1 MNKLEKLN
9 DIDIIIQILDEK
21 IEECKSNIRKN
32 NFKLDKLNT
41 VKNQID
47 KSEEVFKTEK
57 KLCIIK
63 TILLSVGSTTVSTLV
78 AIINPTVFAS
88 ISIFTS
94 LTCFSLIEA
103 LVYTNKTK
111 NLKKLVK
118 NTNYEMLCKDICSYK
133 EDIKNNEKSLNMYT
147 NNKKNLNTLIKNE
160 NRTIKNQIPCYQDIK
175 QKRK

>member
-1 MNKLEKLN
+1 MNKLEQLN
-9 DIDIIIQILDEK
+9 DIDIIIQKLDEK
-21 IEECKSNIRKN
+21 IEECKSNIIKN
-32 NFKLDKLNT
+32 SCKLDKLNT

-57 KLCIIK
+57 KLSIIK
-63 TILLSVGSTTVSTLV
+63 TILLSVGTTLLSTLI
-78 AIINPTVFAS
+78 AIINPTAFAS

-111 NLKKLVK
+111 NLKKLIK
-118 NTNYEMLCKDICSYK
+118 NTNYEVLCKDICSYK
-133 EDIKNNEKSLNMYT
+133 EEIKNNEKRINMFT
-147 NNKKNLNTLIKNE
+147 NNKKNLSTLIKNE

-175 QKRK
+175 QKIK

>member
-9 DIDIIIQILDEK
+9 DIDIIIQKLDEK
-21 IEECKSNIRKN
+21 IEECKRNIRKN
-32 NFKLDKLNT
+32 SCKLDKLNT

-47 KSEEVFKTEK
+47 GSEEVFKTEK
-57 KLCIIK
+57 KLSIIK
-63 TILLSVGSTTVSTLV
+63 TILLSVGTTLLSTLV

-94 LTCFSLIEA
+94 LACFSLIEA

-118 NTNYEMLCKDICSYK
+118 NTNYEMLCKDICAYK
-133 EDIKNNEKSLNMYT
+133 EEIKNNEKIINMYT
-147 NNKKNLNTLIKNE
+147 NNKKNLSTLIKNE
-160 NRTIKNQIPCYQDIK
+160 NRTIKNQISCYQDIK